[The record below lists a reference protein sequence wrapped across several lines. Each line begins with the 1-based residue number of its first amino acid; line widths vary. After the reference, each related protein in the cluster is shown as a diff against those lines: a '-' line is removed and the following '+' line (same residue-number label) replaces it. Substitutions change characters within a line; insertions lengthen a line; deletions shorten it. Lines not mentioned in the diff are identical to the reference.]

1 MTRAFKKLT
10 YTKLLAQKHLKIRL
24 FTHFSTLFRIFFLPT
39 FIFKNGLLPTFFG
52 LILCTKLSR
61 PIQRKLPTFIL
72 FKNGQNPSKIDPIIQ
87 VCNSLKR
94 HTCRDHNANCRSQS
108 TMSVYLRHEDDL
120 QPSRQLH
127 HYNEYYTLSIYRLFD

>member
-1 MTRAFKKLT
+1 MARAFKKLT
-10 YTKLLAQKHLKIRL
+10 YTKLLAQKHPKNG
-24 FTHFSTLFRIFFLPT
+24 HFSTIICHFIQTSLPT
-39 FIFKNGLLPTFFG
+39 SRYENGLLPTFFG